1 MYKEEY
7 DNIGIVYKYT
17 SPDGNCYI
25 GQTMFPRKRQAE
37 HKRNASQGYKG
48 KFYEAVRKF
57 GWDSFQY
64 EVLYTIIDDD
74 IQKRQD
80 ILNEK
85 EVYYIRKYNSFYD
98 GYNSTIGGNQYCGE
112 LHPSFG
118 TKLSKE
124 HKKKLKDSRVRQV
137 SQYSASGKFIRSY
150 YSAAEASRETGIDSS
165 SIIKTCKGIYR
176 NSGNFQWKY
185 GNNTEDIPPID
196 SANLDAI
203 KNSVPFKNGCKPVY
217 QYDLNFNL
225 VKIWESVQQ
234 LKCLGYSNHHLNLCF
249 QGKLDFYG
257 KRGEP
262 KYIWTHYPID
272 ISQIKEVPEEKEE
285 NSDDKNS

>member
-7 DNIGIVYKYT
+7 DNIGIIYRYI

-37 HKRNASQGYKG
+37 HRRNANQGHKG
-48 KFYEAVRKF
+48 KFYDAIRKF

-80 ILNEK
+80 VLNEK
-85 EVYYIRKYNSFYD
+85 EVYYIKKYDSFYN
-98 GYNSTIGGNQYCGE
+98 GYNNTTGGNQYSGS

-118 TKLSKE
+118 MKLSEE

-137 SQYSASGKFIRSY
+137 SQYDALGRFIKTY
-150 YSAAEASRETGIDSS
+150 YSAAEASRETNIDSS
-165 SIIKTCKGIYR
+165 SIIKTCKGIYES
-176 NSGNFQWKY
+176 SGNYQWRY
-185 GNNTEDIPPID
+185 GNNTNNIQPIS
-196 SANLDAI
+196 SAVIDAI
-203 KNSVPFKNGCKPVY
+203 NNSIPFKQGCKPVY

-225 VKIWESVQQ
+225 VNIWESVQQ
-234 LKCLGYSNHHLNLCF
+234 LKCMGYSNHHLNLCF
-249 QGKLDFYG
+249 QGKLDYYG
-257 KRGEP
+257 KRGED

-272 ISQIKEVPEEKEE
+272 ASQLRKVPEGK
-285 NSDDKNS
+285 DKNSNDEN